1 MFLMAEER
9 AQRRL
14 AAILAADVVNY
25 SRLMAADE
33 AGALAALKERRK
45 RILDPLLAQ
54 YQGRIVKVM
63 GDGVLVE
70 FASAVNAVQCAV
82 ELQQAMAV
90 TNEGR
95 PADRQ
100 IVLRIGVNLGD
111 VMVEGGDLYGEGVNI
126 AARLEALADP
136 GGILV
141 SGTAYDHVSNKVK
154 VGFEDIGAQTLKNI
168 AQPVRA
174 YRVTGMPAVTVPAPK
189 VALDKPAVA
198 VLPFTNMSGDTE
210 QEYFSDG
217 ITEDIITELSRFHSL
232 LVIARNSSFAFKG
245 RPLKVQEIG
254 RELGVAYVVEGSVR
268 RLGDRLRLTA
278 QLIESA
284 SGSHIWAE
292 RYDRDVHDI
301 FNIQDELAHAIAAT
315 IGAKVEAVGR
325 ENAAKLSP
333 SALKAHDLVLRA
345 KAHALKYTRNDL
357 EQARQMARY
366 AIELDP
372 TSAQAPACYA
382 FCCSV
387 IIYSNWTSDRDQLRV
402 EAFDAAKRAVALD
415 VTDNY
420 ARWVLGMV
428 YLTRREYEEAR
439 IHLEKV
445 VENNPNDTE
454 GRGIFAM
461 LLVAIGEA
469 GAAIEHFEIM
479 KRQNPFDLSWF
490 PWIKGLAYF
499 TLRRYGM
506 AIATFKQMPEP
517 HNEVRGYLAAC
528 HAYLG
533 KSAEAKAMLEEF
545 LRVAERDMLVFPGHR
560 LTDWD
565 DYWRNTC
572 WYKRQEDHDHLMD
585 GLRKAGLP
593 E

>member
-1 MFLMAEER
+1 MAEER

-14 AAILAADVVNY
+14 AAILAADVVGY

-154 VGFEDIGAQTLKNI
+154 VGFEHIGVQTLKNI
-168 AQPVRA
+168 AQAVRA

-189 VALDKPAVA
+189 VVSDKPAVA

-357 EQARQMARY
+357 EQARQMARH

-372 TSAQAPACYA
+372 TSAQAHACYA

-387 IIYSNWTSDRDQLRV
+387 IIYSYWTSDRDQLRV

-461 LLVAIGEA
+461 LLVAVGEA

-533 KSAEAKAMLEEF
+533 KSAEARAMLEEF
-545 LRVAERDMLVFPGHR
+545 LRVAELDMLVFPGRR
-560 LTDWD
+560 LKDWD

>member
-1 MFLMAEER
+1 MAEER

-14 AAILAADVVNY
+14 AAILAADVVGY

-154 VGFEDIGAQTLKNI
+154 VGFEDIGVQTLKNI
-168 AQPVRA
+168 AQAVRA

-189 VALDKPAVA
+189 VVSDKPAVA

-461 LLVAIGEA
+461 LLVAVGEA

-533 KSAEAKAMLEEF
+533 KSAEARAMLEEF
-545 LRVAERDMLVFPGHR
+545 LRVAELDMLVFPGRR
-560 LTDWD
+560 LKDWD

>member
-1 MFLMAEER
+1 MAEER

-14 AAILAADVVNY
+14 AAILAADVVGY

-154 VGFEDIGAQTLKNI
+154 VGFEDIGVQTLKNI
-168 AQPVRA
+168 AQAVRA

-189 VALDKPAVA
+189 VVSDKPAVA

-357 EQARQMARY
+357 EQARQMARH

-372 TSAQAPACYA
+372 TSAQAHACYA

-387 IIYSNWTSDRDQLRV
+387 IIYSYWTSDRDQLRV

-461 LLVAIGEA
+461 LLVAVGEA

-533 KSAEAKAMLEEF
+533 KSAEARAMLEEF
-545 LRVAERDMLVFPGHR
+545 LRVAELDMLVFPGRR
-560 LTDWD
+560 LKDWD

>member
-1 MFLMAEER
+1 MAEER

-70 FASAVNAVQCAV
+70 FARAVNAVQCAV

-189 VALDKPAVA
+189 VVSDKPAVA

-357 EQARQMARY
+357 EQARQMARH

-372 TSAQAPACYA
+372 TSAQAHACYA

-387 IIYSNWTSDRDQLRV
+387 IIYSYWTSDRDQLRV

-479 KRQNPFDLSWF
+479 KRQNPFDCRGSLGSKAWPISPSAVMAWPSQLSSRCLNPTMRSVDIWRHAMLT
-490 PWIKGLAYF
+490 LASPRR
-499 TLRRYGM
+499 LRRCWKNSY
-506 AIATFKQMPEP
+506 AWPNA
-517 HNEVRGYLAAC
+517 
-528 HAYLG
+528 
-533 KSAEAKAMLEEF
+533 
-545 LRVAERDMLVFPGHR
+545 
-560 LTDWD
+560 
-565 DYWRNTC
+565 TC
-572 WYKRQEDHDHLMD
+572 WFSRAIDSRIGTTIGGIH
-585 GLRKAGLP
+585 AGINGKKITTI
-593 E
+593 